1 MTALRVLVVD
11 DNADVVSSACVVLSL
26 LGHVATGVSTG
37 DAALTLLTHAM
48 EADRPHVVLL
58 DMGLPGISGYDV
70 AERAG
75 ALPHRDTMT
84 LIAVT
89 GRSDKNS
96 RQRALDAGCDV
107 FAVKPLGLEE
117 LRALMNTA
125 ANTRR

>member
-11 DNADVVSSACVVLSL
+11 DNADLVSSACVVLRL

-37 DAALTLLTHAM
+37 DAALTLLTHAT
-48 EADRPHVVLL
+48 EVDCPHVVLL
-58 DMGLPGISGYDV
+58 DMGLPEISGYDV

-75 ALPHRDTMT
+75 ALPHRDMMT

-89 GRSDKNS
+89 GRSDNHS

>member
-11 DNADVVSSACVVLSL
+11 DNADLVSSACVVLRL
-26 LGHVATGVSTG
+26 LGHVATGVHTG
-37 DAALTLLTHAM
+37 DAALTMLTQPV

-58 DMGLPGISGYDV
+58 DMGLPGLSGYEV
-70 AERAG
+70 AKLAG
-75 ALPHRDTMT
+75 ALAHRNTMT

-89 GRSDKNS
+89 GRSDNES

-107 FAVKPLGLEE
+107 FAVKPLGLED

-125 ANTRR
+125 ATKRT